1 MTDQAK
7 QVVLVILDG
16 WGYSESSKYNAIA
29 NANKPVWDR
38 LWDQY
43 PHTLIGA
50 SGEAVGLPE
59 GQMGNS
65 EVGHLTI
72 GAGRVLYQDYLRV
85 NRSIESGEFTQNAVL
100 LEAIAKA
107 KANQGALHVMGLL
120 SPGGVHSHE
129 QHLQAML
136 RLAVEQGIKHVYLH
150 AFLDGRDTP
159 PKSAKASLLAMEQL
173 TTELDGCR
181 IASICGRFY
190 AMDRDQRWDRVK
202 QGFDLVAHGLST
214 YEAEDS
220 VTALE
225 LAYQRSETDE
235 FVAPTAIVGSGEKR
249 IQIQP
254 GDAVIHMNFRADRAR
269 ELTQSLTDSE
279 FDHFDRGDFQVV
291 SNFVCLT
298 EFKESFG
305 LATAFPSVA
314 IKNGLGQVLADL
326 GKRQLRMAE
335 TEKFAHVTFFFNGG
349 ADQPWPGEERVLI
362 PSPDVK
368 TYDLQPEMSA
378 PEVTKK
384 LLEAIEG
391 QQFEAIVCN
400 YANSDMVGHTGDY
413 DAAVKGIEALD
424 GCLEQVVAGVLK
436 TGAELLIT
444 ADHGNSELMFD
455 DNSQQ
460 PHTAHTSNLV
470 PLIYV
475 GRDGLLQEGGSLA
488 DIAPTLLAL
497 MGIDQPQEMTG
508 HNLIKWR

>member
-16 WGYSESSKYNAIA
+16 WGYSENPKYNAIA
-29 NANKPVWDR
+29 NAKKPVWDR
-38 LWDQY
+38 LWNQY
-43 PHTLIGA
+43 PHTLIAA
-50 SGEAVGLPE
+50 SGEPVGLPE

-85 NRSIESGEFTQNAVL
+85 NRAIERGEFNQNPAL
-100 LEAIAKA
+100 LEAIEKA
-107 KANQGALHVMGLL
+107 KVNQGAVHVMGLL

-129 QHLQAML
+129 LHLQAMM
-136 RLAVEQGIKHVYLH
+136 RLAVEQGVKNVYLH

-159 PKSAKASLLAMEQL
+159 PKSAKDSLLAMEKL
-173 TTELDGCR
+173 TAELDGCR
-181 IASICGRFY
+181 IASICGRFF

-202 QGFDLVAHGLST
+202 EGFDLVAHGVSAFQ
-214 YEAEDS
+214 AEDS
-220 VTALE
+220 VAALE
-225 LAYQRSETDE
+225 LAYQRDETDE
-235 FVAPTAIVGSGEKR
+235 FVAATAIVGAGDERVK
-249 IQIQP
+249 IQP

-269 ELTQSLTDSE
+269 ELTQSLTETE
-279 FDHFDRGDFQVV
+279 FDRFDRGDFQPVD
-291 SNFVCLT
+291 NFVCLT

-305 LATAFPSVA
+305 LALAFPPVA
-314 IKNGLGQVLADL
+314 IKNGFGQVLADL
-326 GKRQLRMAE
+326 GKQQLRMAE

-378 PEVTKK
+378 PEVTTA
-384 LLEAIEG
+384 LLKAIG
-391 QQFEAIVCN
+391 SKQFDAIVCN

-424 GCLEQVVAGVLK
+424 ACLEQVVEGVLNAGV
-436 TGAELLIT
+436 ELLIT

-470 PLIYV
+470 PLIYI
-475 GRDGLLQEGGSLA
+475 GGEGSLQESGSLA

-497 MGIDQPQEMTG
+497 MGMNQPKEMTG
-508 HNLIKWR
+508 RNLIERQ

>member
-16 WGYSESSKYNAIA
+16 WGYSESPKYNAIV
-29 NANKPVWDR
+29 NAKTPVWDR
-38 LWDQY
+38 LWSRY
-43 PHTLIGA
+43 PHTLVGA
-50 SGEAVGLPE
+50 SSGAVGLPE

-85 NRSIESGEFTQNAVL
+85 NRAIESGEFNHNSAL
-100 LEAIAKA
+100 LGAIEQAKQC
-107 KANQGALHVMGLL
+107 QGAVHIMGLL

-129 QHLQAML
+129 LHLQAAL
-136 RLAVEQGIKHVYLH
+136 RLAVDQGVKNVYLH

-159 PKSAKASLLAMEQL
+159 PKSAKASLLDMEKL
-173 TTELDGCR
+173 TADLDGCR
-181 IASICGRFY
+181 VASICGRFY

-202 QGFDLVAHGLST
+202 EGFDLVAHGLS
-214 YEAEDS
+214 ACQAGDS
-220 VTALE
+220 VAALE
-225 LAYQRSETDE
+225 LAYQRGETDE
-235 FVAPTAIVGSGEKR
+235 FVAPTAIVGADKQPVHIR
-249 IQIQP
+249 P

-269 ELTQSLTDSE
+269 ELTQALTDQR
-279 FDHFDRGDFQVV
+279 FDHFDRGDFQVA

-305 LATAFPSVA
+305 LPVAFPPVV
-314 IKNGLGQVLADL
+314 IENGLGQLLSNL
-326 GKRQLRMAE
+326 GKHQLRIAE

-349 ADQPWPGEERVLI
+349 KDQPWEGEERVLI

-368 TYDLQPEMSA
+368 TYDLKPQMSA
-378 PEVTKK
+378 PEVTDS
-384 LLEAIEG
+384 LVEAIG
-391 QQFEAIVCN
+391 SKQFDAIMCN

-413 DAAVKGIEALD
+413 DAAIKGIEALD
-424 GCLEQVVAGVLK
+424 SCLERVVASALDA
-436 TGAELLIT
+436 GAELLIT

-470 PLIYV
+470 PLIYI
-475 GRDGLLQEGGSLA
+475 GRDGHLSEGGSLA
-488 DIAPTLLAL
+488 DLAPTMLKL
-497 MGIDQPQEMTG
+497 MSIDQPEEMTG
-508 HNLIKWR
+508 RNLIDWQ